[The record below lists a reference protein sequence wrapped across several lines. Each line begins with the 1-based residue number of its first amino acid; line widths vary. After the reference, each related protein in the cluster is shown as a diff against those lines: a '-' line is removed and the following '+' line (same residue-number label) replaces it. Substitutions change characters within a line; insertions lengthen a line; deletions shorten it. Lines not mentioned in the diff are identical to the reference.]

1 MQRPVASPDRPCER
15 PLHRRSCRAEHY
27 VLYLFRDVRAG
38 RFAVRNLL
46 LEAPT
51 ATSRAPLTGSAGNGH
66 AKLFISYSRKDRAF
80 VERLSEA
87 LKASGQ
93 DTWVDL
99 KDILPSEDWLNA
111 IRSAIEGADAFV
123 FTVSPDSV
131 DPASVC
137 VKEID
142 HAVAHNKRIIPIV
155 CRPVDTRAVR
165 VSEAIGRLNWVSFI
179 DADGFELSFEKLVAA
194 IETDLEWVKQH
205 TRLLERAVE
214 WDAAKRDDSFLLQKN
229 DLAAAEVWLTL
240 GPTKEPKPTAMQTQY
255 VIDSRTSATKRQRLA
270 LGAVSV
276 GFVITIALAIFAWFQ
291 RNEAVSEANIALAR
305 QLAAQAEVIGSERPN
320 LLQSGVLLAVES
332 LKRYPTLEADQVLR
346 QGVPLLPRAVGRPIK
361 HQGPVRGVAFSP
373 DGTHLAT
380 ASWDGTA
387 SIWEAVTGQP
397 VFTLKP
403 GQVNDRI
410 SAVAFSPN
418 GAFLATAGSGGVAQV
433 WDATNGQPFGPPI
446 KSNTYPVMKS
456 VAFSADSGYL
466 ATVSESGA
474 HVWEVSAN
482 RVANPKVFGD
492 TSVTDEA
499 FPCTPLS
506 SFVFSP
512 GGKHAAAAC
521 RGKVRIWDIA
531 TWNPVVTIPGRYRPG
546 LNPPLHPIAFSADGK
561 YLASAD
567 DIHEVATGN
576 LVHALN
582 SQGPVSAVA
591 FSQDGDYLALAAG
604 DIVRLVNMY
613 DGVSFA
619 ELHHRR
625 EIRDIAISP
634 SGHEIATASKDNT
647 ARIWQVNK
655 YAGDGPTR
663 EVTRVSHG
671 GEVSSVA
678 FSPDGKYLATASE
691 DGAAGVWQVSTV
703 QEAAQKI
710 YGGTD
715 EPVVAVSSTGR
726 FLAVSAKDAVQVREV
741 VNGREV
747 GRLVYADNSEPNVGI
762 AQASLSQDGRYLW
775 MTVGQRRSRRGRGAL
790 PEIQKIAR
798 VWDVSRGEVVAT
810 IKYEDIPGI
819 AVFSPDA
826 KHLVAPDGTTLRVW
840 EVIGGREVAPIKY
853 EPAYAAP
860 VFSPDG
866 AHLAIVEPKAI
877 RILETNGWREI
888 RSLPVAEG
896 TSRVVAFSPNSK
908 YIACGSNENVDIWEV
923 TGGRTHESLPVKY
936 AKAILFSPDGK
947 HIVTANWNFYD
958 PSDKSVSIWD
968 SKAQREVD
976 RLQLLEIERADN
988 VDSSPTQLAFTKD
1001 GRYLALENQ
1010 GMLRIWDMLTRRETE
1025 RWTSQYT
1032 TWLAFSP
1039 DGNDLLSGHGTTV
1052 AVQRRGP
1059 EAIIADACHR
1069 LSRNLNAGA
1078 EWRQYFGDARFR
1090 KTCPNIQ

>member
-1 MQRPVASPDRPCER
+1 M
-15 PLHRRSCRAEHY
+15 
-27 VLYLFRDVRAG
+27 
-38 RFAVRNLL
+38 RNLL

-51 ATSRAPLTGSAGNGH
+51 ATSSAPLTGSAGNGH
-66 AKLFISYSRKDRAF
+66 AKLFVSYSRKDRSF

-87 LKASGQ
+87 LKAGGQ

-131 DPASVC
+131 DPTSVC

-155 CRPVDTRAVR
+155 CRAVDTRTVR
-165 VSEAIGRLNWVSFI
+165 VPEAIGRLNWVSFI
-179 DADGFELSFEKLVAA
+179 DADGFEPSFEKLVAA

-229 DLAAAEVWLTL
+229 DLAAAEVWLAL

-255 VIDSRTSATKRQRLA
+255 VIDSRTSATKRQRIA

-276 GFVITIALAIFAWFQ
+276 GFVITIALAIFAWLQ

-320 LLQSGVLLAVES
+320 LLQAGVLLAVES

-346 QGVPLLPRAVGRPIK
+346 QGLPLLPRAVGGPIK
-361 HQGPVRGVAFSP
+361 HRGPVQAVAFSP
-373 DGTHLAT
+373 DGTRLAT

-387 SIWEAVTGQP
+387 GVWEAVTGQQ
-397 VFTLKP
+397 VLTLQP
-403 GQVNDRI
+403 GQANDRI
-410 SAVAFSPN
+410 SAVTFSPN
-418 GAFLATAGSGGVAQV
+418 GALLATAHSRGIAQV

-446 KSNTYPVMKS
+446 RLSTNHPVKS
-456 VAFSADSGYL
+456 VAFSADGSYL
-466 ATVSESGA
+466 ATVSEHGA
-474 HVWEVSAN
+474 DVWEVSAN
-482 RVANPKVFGD
+482 RGANSKVFS
-492 TSVTDEA
+492 TSPMDETFA
-499 FPCTPLS
+499 CTPLS

-531 TWNPVVTIPGRYRPG
+531 TWNPVVTIPYKIRPG

-576 LVHALN
+576 LVHTLY
-582 SQGPVSAVA
+582 SQGPVSTLA
-591 FSQDGDYLALAAG
+591 FSQDGDYFALAAG
-604 DIVRLVNMY
+604 DIVRLVSMY

-634 SGHEIATASKDNT
+634 SGHEMATAGKDNT

-663 EVTRVSHG
+663 EVTRVSHE

-678 FSPDGKYLATASE
+678 FSSDGKYLATASE
-691 DGAAGVWQVSTV
+691 DGTAGVWQVSTV
-703 QEAAQKI
+703 QEAGRKF
-710 YGGTD
+710 YGSTD
-715 EPVVAVSSTGR
+715 EAVVAVSSTGR
-726 FLAVSAKDAVQVREV
+726 FLAVSAKDSVQVREV
-741 VNGREV
+741 VDGREV
-747 GRLVYADNSEPNVGI
+747 GRLVYADNSEPNLEI

-775 MTVGQRRSRRGRGAL
+775 MTVRERRRRPGRGAL
-790 PEIQKIAR
+790 PETQKMAR
-798 VWDVSRGEVVAT
+798 VWDVSRGKVVAT
-810 IKYEDIPGI
+810 INYEDIPGI

-826 KHLVAPDGTTLRVW
+826 THLVAEDGTTLRVW

-853 EPAYAAP
+853 ETANAAP

-866 AHLAIVEPKAI
+866 THLAIIEPKAI
-877 RILETNGWREI
+877 RILETNGWREV
-888 RSLPVAEG
+888 RSVPISES
-896 TSRVVAFSPNSK
+896 TFRVVAFSPNGK
-908 YIACGSNENVDIWEV
+908 YIAFGLNENVDIWEV
-923 TGGRTHESLPVKY
+923 TGGRTNKSLPVKY
-936 AKAILFSPDGK
+936 ATAILFAPDGK

-958 PSDKSVSIWD
+958 PSDRSVQIWD
-968 SKAQREVD
+968 SEVQREVG
-976 RLQLLEIERADN
+976 RLQLLEIERAGN
-988 VDSSPTQLAFTKD
+988 VDSSPTQLAFTND

-1010 GMLRIWDMLTRRETE
+1010 GISRIWDMLTRRETAH
-1025 RWTSQYT
+1025 WTSQYT
-1032 TWLAFSP
+1032 TQLAFSP
-1039 DGNDLLSGHGTTV
+1039 DGKYLLSGHGTT
-1052 AVQRRGP
+1052 ASVQRWGP
-1059 EAIIADACHR
+1059 EAIIAEACDR
-1069 LSRNLNAGA
+1069 LSRNLNADA
-1078 EWRQYFGDARFR
+1078 EWRQYFGDEPYR
-1090 KTCPNIQ
+1090 KTCPNKQ

>member
-1 MQRPVASPDRPCER
+1 
-15 PLHRRSCRAEHY
+15 
-27 VLYLFRDVRAG
+27 
-38 RFAVRNLL
+38 VRNLL

-155 CRPVDTRAVR
+155 CRSVDTRAVH
-165 VSEAIGRLNWVSFI
+165 VSEAIGRLNWVSFV
-179 DADGFELSFEKLVAA
+179 DADGFELSFKKLVAA

-276 GFVITIALAIFAWFQ
+276 GFVITIALAVFAWFQ

-305 QLAAQAEVIGSERPN
+305 QLAAQAEVIGSEHPN
-320 LLQSGVLLAVES
+320 LLQGGVLLAVES

-346 QGVPLLPRAVGRPIK
+346 QGLPLLPRAVGRPIK
-361 HQGPVRGVAFSP
+361 HRGPVQAVAFSP
-373 DGTHLAT
+373 DGTRLAT

-387 SIWEAVTGQP
+387 GVWEALTGQP
-397 VFTLKP
+397 VFALKP

-418 GAFLATAGSGGVAQV
+418 GALLATLDSRGIAQV
-433 WDATNGQPFGPPI
+433 WDATNGQPFAPPTEPNTHPV
-446 KSNTYPVMKS
+446 KSM
-456 VAFSADSGYL
+456 AFSADGSYL
-466 ATVSESGA
+466 ATASERGA
-474 HVWEVSAN
+474 DVWQVSAN
-482 RVANPKVFGD
+482 GGANPKVFS
-492 TSVTDEA
+492 TSPMDEA

-512 GGKHAAAAC
+512 GGKYAAAAC

-531 TWNPVVTIPGRYRPG
+531 TWNTVVTIPYKIRPG
-546 LNPPLHPIAFSADGK
+546 LRPPLHPIAFSADDK

-567 DIHEVATGN
+567 DIHEVETGN
-576 LVHALN
+576 LVHALY
-582 SQGPVSAVA
+582 SQGPVSTVA
-591 FSQDGDYLALAAG
+591 FSQDGNYVALAAG
-604 DIVRLVNMY
+604 DIVRLANTY

-634 SGHEIATASKDNT
+634 SGHEMATASKDNT
-647 ARIWQVNK
+647 ARIWQVNL

-663 EVTRVSHG
+663 EVTRVSHDA
-671 GEVSSVA
+671 EVSSIA
-678 FSPDGKYLATASE
+678 FSPDGRYLATASE
-691 DGAAGVWQVSTV
+691 DGTAGVWQASTA
-703 QEAAQKI
+703 QEVAHKI
-710 YGGTD
+710 YGGSD
-715 EPVVAVSSTGR
+715 ESVVAVSSAGR

-741 VNGREV
+741 VDGREV
-747 GRLVYADNSEPNVGI
+747 GRLVYADNSEPNVEI

-775 MTVGQRRSRRGRGAL
+775 MTVRERRRRPGRGAL
-790 PEIQKIAR
+790 PEIQKMAR

-810 IKYEDIPGI
+810 IKYEDTPGI
-819 AVFSPDA
+819 AMFSPDA
-826 KHLVAPDGTTLRVW
+826 RHLVAPDGTTLRVW
-840 EVIGGREVAPIKY
+840 EVIGGQEVAPIKY

-866 AHLAIVEPKAI
+866 AHLAILEPKAI
-877 RILETNGWREI
+877 RILETNGWHEVS
-888 RSLPVAEG
+888 SLPVAES
-896 TSRVVAFSPNSK
+896 TFRVVAFSPNSK
-908 YIACGSNENVDIWEV
+908 YIACGSNEKVDIWEV
-923 TGGRTHESLPVKY
+923 ASGGAHESLPVKY
-936 AKAILFSPDGK
+936 ATAILFSPDGK

-958 PSDKSVSIWD
+958 PSGRSVSIWD
-968 SKAQREVD
+968 GKAQREVD
-976 RLQLLEIERADN
+976 HLQLLEIERAGN

-1052 AVQRRGP
+1052 SVQRWTPG
-1059 EAIIADACHR
+1059 AIIAEACDR

-1078 EWRQYFGDARFR
+1078 EWRQYFGDAPYR